1 MPLAAAG
8 VGFGVTLALLVG
20 LWLLM
25 CYTALL
31 LVEVYQHEQADTG
44 LGTLAKRYLGGGGQ
58 WLTSFSMMFLMY
70 ALTAAYISG
79 AGELLA
85 TSISQWTSQD
95 FPVSL
100 GVLLFTLVAGGVVCI
115 GTHSV
120 DLFNRI
126 LFSAKV
132 VFLVVMLGL
141 MLPNIHQT
149 NLMTLPLEQGLAL
162 SAIPVIFTSF
172 GFHGSVPSI
181 VNYMG
186 GNIRK
191 LRWVFIIGSAIT
203 DRLYLLAAG
212 DAGQHQLRHL
222 RRHSGAAGRAERP
235 VAGGARCGG
244 FAAR

>member
-149 NLMTLPLEQGLAL
+149 NLMTLPLSKAWR
-162 SAIPVIFTSF
+162 
-172 GFHGSVPSI
+172 
-181 VNYMG
+181 Y
-186 GNIRK
+186 
-191 LRWVFIIGSAIT
+191 
-203 DRLYLLAAG
+203 
-212 DAGQHQLRHL
+212 
-222 RRHSGAAGRAERP
+222 RP
-235 VAGGARCGG
+235 FR
-244 FAAR
+244 

>member
-100 GVLLFTLVAGGVVCI
+100 GVLLFTRWPAAWCA
-115 GTHSV
+115 
-120 DLFNRI
+120 
-126 LFSAKV
+126 SA
-132 VFLVVMLGL
+132 
-141 MLPNIHQT
+141 PT
-149 NLMTLPLEQGLAL
+149 RWTCSTASC
-162 SAIPVIFTSF
+162 SAPKWCF
-172 GFHGSVPSI
+172 
-181 VNYMG
+181 
-186 GNIRK
+186 
-191 LRWVFIIGSAIT
+191 WW
-203 DRLYLLAAG
+203 
-212 DAGQHQLRHL
+212 
-222 RRHSGAAGRAERP
+222 
-235 VAGGARCGG
+235 
-244 FAAR
+244 